1 MLHHRLD
8 SSGQPQVAQRYSVPS
23 PQADQYSRHDRAV
36 YSMWMHFVTYC
47 LEVDNFNNNGI
58 KSAEI
63 RAHAHPD
70 YLHSSDAR
78 FFVDITN
85 GRLKPCENTLFFD
98 ESIPVNPYINNVRLE
113 VFKTL
118 SFGKSVKSSIGIL
131 DEYSPACL
139 VLASTVTAENP
150 IPNLCLNCS
159 QSHPSKKPISPG
171 ETEKCNKFCM
181 IADTSGTIEN
191 PPFAQ
196 HLPSKIGS
204 EQRNSKLQQYSHNDM
219 IINNQFCSRTNSPSI
234 DMSNNT
240 KSNENDRYNFASIG
254 LALQPSQKC
263 ATPTTIDNRDLRKIS
278 HPPLLNS
285 SAPFSATMKCL
296 DREEEN
302 LENIEDEFFFSD
314 LRYSTSTVSTGSLN
328 SFVTDNS
335 LGSFY
340 HHSGE
345 NEKIEEERKN
355 FIDQSLFFRSRAQ
368 SPSCVNS
375 ESSDREKERM
385 EYNINKY
392 GSRSYNDSK
401 LWISQNR
408 DSYSSPN
415 QFSSYGIASPSA
427 VSAIS
432 GQTSIGSHNYNQKLM
447 SRVAEYKSFMDIKR
461 LQGQSLN
468 PGRDFYF
475 SKN

>member
-85 GRLKPCENTLFFD
+85 GQLKPCENTLFFD

-118 SFGKSVKSSIGIL
+118 SFGKSVKSSIGII

-234 DMSNNT
+234 DMSNNSKENKRAVKHT
-240 KSNENDRYNFASIG
+240 LNPLFKSN
-254 LALQPSQKC
+254 
-263 ATPTTIDNRDLRKIS
+263 IS
-278 HPPLLNS
+278 
-285 SAPFSATMKCL
+285 K
-296 DREEEN
+296 
-302 LENIEDEFFFSD
+302 
-314 LRYSTSTVSTGSLN
+314 V
-328 SFVTDNS
+328 
-335 LGSFY
+335 
-340 HHSGE
+340 
-345 NEKIEEERKN
+345 
-355 FIDQSLFFRSRAQ
+355 
-368 SPSCVNS
+368 
-375 ESSDREKERM
+375 
-385 EYNINKY
+385 
-392 GSRSYNDSK
+392 
-401 LWISQNR
+401 
-408 DSYSSPN
+408 
-415 QFSSYGIASPSA
+415 
-427 VSAIS
+427 
-432 GQTSIGSHNYNQKLM
+432 
-447 SRVAEYKSFMDIKR
+447 
-461 LQGQSLN
+461 
-468 PGRDFYF
+468 
-475 SKN
+475 